1 MDMLKNAVSSSLSF
15 SFANT
20 GKDKMIL
27 LDRMHGCC
35 SFEVYDKITHNVF
48 MVIRHDVIAFVEGF
62 VARKCKYHLL
72 FDEHE

>member
-1 MDMLKNAVSSSLSF
+1 MDTLQTAVSSSGPF

-48 MVIRHDVIAFVEGF
+48 MSIRHDVIFFVEAF
-62 VARKCKYHLL
+62 VARACGY
-72 FDEHE
+72 D